1 MDWAGRPKRFRGE
14 LRRWALGGRVN
25 ALDPDLAD
33 AMWLVGHPS
42 WSWHDLQSTPADV
55 IDLMARAES
64 ALASARKSSQ

>member
-1 MDWAGRPKRFRGE
+1 M
-14 LRRWALGGRVN
+14 N

-42 WSWHDLQSTPADV
+42 WSWHDLQATPADV

-64 ALASARKSSQ
+64 ALASARKSS